1 MNMDERKRAKSSLEE
16 LNSEFNLEE
25 LEAISMERIEEKYAV
40 EDKML
45 KAVTEG
51 NSEAAMALMEQ
62 FQTFPNTRYTANVT
76 LQSAVV
82 ALTTLNT
89 LFRKAVQDAFVHPA
103 HIDHVSSKFAQRILS
118 AKCQEEL
125 TPIPSEMIR
134 KYCLLVRSYSLK
146 GYSALTQQALNYIDF
161 NLSEDLSLAYI
172 ADKLNVNKKYL
183 SSHFR
188 KEMGETI
195 TNYINKKRIRESL
208 KYLGASD
215 LAISDVALRVGMYDL
230 NYYSRV
236 FKQIIGMTPSQYRN
250 MMREK

>member
-1 MNMDERKRAKSSLEE
+1 M
-16 LNSEFNLEE
+16 
-25 LEAISMERIEEKYAV
+25 
-40 EDKML
+40 
-45 KAVTEG
+45 
-51 NSEAAMALMEQ
+51 
-62 FQTFPNTRYTANVT
+62 
-76 LQSAVV
+76 
-82 ALTTLNT
+82 
-89 LFRKAVQDAFVHPA
+89 
-103 HIDHVSSKFAQRILS
+103 
-118 AKCQEEL
+118 
-125 TPIPSEMIR
+125 PIPSEMIR